1 MGMEH
6 QHYVPIVQNSIY
18 LRNYEPNIDLPEVRI
33 SDGAG
38 WPRAAT
44 PSLPSRTK
52 FEDRSGVLRQPPAA
66 AAETSDNRIQPP
78 DFSLSPTRVAT
89 HGLQVA
95 SHRGLDIADTFSDD
109 YCLL

>member
-18 LRNYEPNIDLPEVRI
+18 LRNYEPNIDLAEVRI
-33 SDGAG
+33 SDEAD

-52 FEDRSGVLRQPPAA
+52 SEGRSGVLRQPPAA
-66 AAETSDNRIQPP
+66 AADTSDNRIHPP
-78 DFSLSPTRVAT
+78 DCSLSPTRVAT
-89 HGLQVA
+89 YGLQVA
-95 SHRGLDIADTFSDD
+95 HLKGW
-109 YCLL
+109 